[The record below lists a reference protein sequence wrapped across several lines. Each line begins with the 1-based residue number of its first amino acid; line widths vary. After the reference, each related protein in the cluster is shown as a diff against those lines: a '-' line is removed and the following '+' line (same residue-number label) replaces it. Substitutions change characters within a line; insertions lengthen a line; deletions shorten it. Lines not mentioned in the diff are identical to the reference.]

1 MMKKITPL
9 LTLLL
14 FSAFSFTVNAQYCGG
29 SGTGVC
35 TAPATLPA
43 IGFYPPYDSLECA
56 VIGTAYDETI
66 SFLAPTTVTQGGTTY
81 NLNYIR
87 VDTLGNLPCG
97 LCWRM
102 GNANNQ
108 ISGGGTGCVR
118 ISGTT
123 FDAPGQYK
131 IRVIVTANVQVGP
144 FPVNVANQNA
154 ESLGVKYWARV
165 QSTNGS
171 CPNVDTL
178 AVGNTATIPGSI
190 ATPSISGASAIC
202 SGASTNL
209 SVTGGTYYAY
219 KWSTGAST
227 STISVN
233 TGGTYTV
240 TVYGNCASA
249 TATKTITASSPTPS
263 ITHNGPTTFCQGG
276 SVTLDAGA
284 GYSAYN
290 WNNGS
295 TSQTITVS
303 TGGNYSVTV
312 TQNSCTAS
320 DVETVTVNNA
330 AASITPSGTVTI
342 CSGSSV
348 TLDAGVPGAAYVWSN
363 SATTQTTSVNSA
375 GTYSVTVTQN
385 GCTATDNV
393 TVTVSAN
400 LAPNITPAGPINICP
415 GGTETLDA
423 GAGYDTYL
431 WSLGDNTQTLQVSS
445 AGTYSVTV
453 TQGSCSGSG
462 SITVTDNS
470 IPLSIAISPSGPVA
484 LCAGDAV
491 TLDAGAGYTSY
502 NWSNTDQS
510 QTITVTANGTYKV
523 TAVDNGCFGVD
534 SVLVTVTPIP
544 SPAISPSGTQSI
556 CAGETITLDA
566 GGGYDSYAWS
576 NGATT
581 QTVSVTANNTLDV
594 TVTDNGCTGA
604 SSNSTIVTVNP
615 VPTATINSFTDIN
628 SNYVFVANQDT
639 AYTYD
644 WFYGSS
650 DSTTS
655 VTSLGV
661 NNDTLLGSC
670 FQGGFYAVE
679 ITNQYNCSMVSGYIF
694 EPICEGVGDL
704 LNVLNVSIQPNPAKE
719 QLQLSYELNAN
730 SSVQIFVSDISG
742 KRVAATS
749 IAAKLKGTNIELID
763 VSGLAQG
770 IYTLSILSN
779 NGNYHAKFIKE

>member
-1 MMKKITPL
+1 
-9 LTLLL
+9 
-14 FSAFSFTVNAQYCGG
+14 
-29 SGTGVC
+29 
-35 TAPATLPA
+35 
-43 IGFYPPYDSLECA
+43 
-56 VIGTAYDETI
+56 
-66 SFLAPTTVTQGGTTY
+66 
-81 NLNYIR
+81 
-87 VDTLGNLPCG
+87 
-97 LCWRM
+97 M
-102 GNANNQ
+102 GNASNQ

-123 FDAPGQYK
+123 YDAPGQYK

-154 ESLGVKYWARV
+154 ETLGVKYWARV

-178 AVGNTATIPGSI
+178 ATGNTASVPGSI
-190 ATPSISGASAIC
+190 ATPAISGNSSIC
-202 SGASTNL
+202 AGASTTL

-227 STISVN
+227 SSISVN
-233 TGGTYTV
+233 AGGTYTV

-249 TATKTITASSPTPS
+249 TATKTITASSPTTS

-295 TSQTITVS
+295 TSQSITVS

-330 AASITPSGTVTI
+330 TASITPSGTVTI

-363 SATTQTTSVNSA
+363 SATTQTTSVNSG

-423 GAGYDTYL
+423 GAGYDSYL
-431 WSLGDNTQTLQVSS
+431 WNLGDNTQTLEVSS
-445 AGTYSVTV
+445 AGTYTVTV
-453 TQGSCSGSG
+453 TQGACSGSG
-462 SITVTDNS
+462 SVTVTDNS
-470 IPLSIAISPSGPVA
+470 IPLSISISPSGPVA

-491 TLDAGAGYTSY
+491 TLDAGSGYTSY

-510 QTITVTANGTYKV
+510 QTITVTSGGLYKV
-523 TAVDNGCFGVD
+523 TVVENGCFGVD
-534 SVLVTVTPIP
+534 SVAVSVTALPA
-544 SPAISPSGTQSI
+544 PAINPSGAQTI
-556 CAGETITLDA
+556 CAGETLTLDA
-566 GGGYDSYAWS
+566 GGGYDSYLWS

-581 QTVSVTANNTLDV
+581 QTVSVTSDATLDV
-594 TVTDNGCTGA
+594 TVTDNGCTG
-604 SSNSTIVTVNP
+604 SSSGSTTVTVNP
-615 VPTATINSFTDIN
+615 VPNAAIVNSPTYEN
-628 SNYVFVANQDT
+628 GNYIFFADKDVS
-639 AYTYD
+639 YTYD
-644 WFYGSS
+644 WLYGNI
-650 DSTTS
+650 DSATS
-655 VTSLGV
+655 VASLGV
-661 NNDTLLGSC
+661 NNDTLSQSC
-670 FQGGFYAVE
+670 LLSGFYAVAV
-679 ITNQYNCSMVSGYIF
+679 TNQYNCTQVSNFLYVPVCLGIVDTKN
-694 EPICEGVGDL
+694 I
-704 LNVLNVSIQPNPAKE
+704 LNVALQPNPAKGQI
-719 QLQLSYELNAN
+719 QLLYELNEAGYI
-730 SSVQIFVSDISG
+730 QIVVSDITGRTTILVNNSV
-742 KRVAATS
+742 KM
-749 IAAKLKGTNIELID
+749 KGANTELID
-763 VSGLAQG
+763 VSALSPG
-770 IYTLSILSN
+770 IYTLSITSN
-779 NGNYHAKFIKE
+779 NGSYYTKFVKE

>member
-9 LTLLL
+9 LTLFL

-35 TAPATLPA
+35 TAPPSLPA
-43 IGFYPPYDSLECA
+43 VGFYPPYDSLECA

-66 SFLAPTTVTQGGTTY
+66 SFMAPTTVTQGGTTY

-87 VDTLGNLPCG
+87 VDTIGNLPCG
-97 LCWRM
+97 MCWRM

-118 ISGTT
+118 ITGTT

-190 ATPSISGASAIC
+190 ATPSISGASSLC
-202 SGASTNL
+202 SGVSTNL

-240 TVYGNCASA
+240 TVYGNCSSA
-249 TATKTITASSPTPS
+249 TATKTITASSPTAS

-320 DVETVTVNNA
+320 DIETVTVNNA
-330 AASITPSGTVTI
+330 TASITPSGTVTI
-342 CSGSSV
+342 CAGSSV

-363 SATTQTTSVNSA
+363 SATTQTTSVNSG

-385 GCTATDNV
+385 GCTATDYV

-431 WSLGDNTQTLQVSS
+431 WSLGDNTQTLEVSS

-470 IPLSIAISPSGPVA
+470 IPLNITISPSGPVA

-510 QTITVTANGTYKV
+510 QTITVTSGGNYKV

-544 SPAISPSGTQSI
+544 TPAVSPSGIQNI

-581 QTVSVTANNTLDV
+581 QTVSVSTNQVLDV
-594 TVTDNGCTGA
+594 TVTNNGCSGA
-604 SSNSTIVTVNP
+604 
-615 VPTATINSFTDIN
+615 
-628 SNYVFVANQDT
+628 
-639 AYTYD
+639 
-644 WFYGSS
+644 SS
-650 DSTTS
+650 DSTTVNVNPVPVASIWISGSFFNPVLHATPIGGSYQYEWYYGTS
-655 VTSLGV
+655 VVPNETDSIYSPTPGNFGNYSV
-661 NNDTLLGSC
+661 IVTQNGCSDTAD
-670 FQGGFYAVE
+670 FF
-679 ITNQYNCSMVSGYIF
+679 IPT
-694 EPICEGVGDL
+694 PEGVEEVIFFS
-704 LNVLNVSIQPNPAKE
+704 NVTLQPNPTKE
-719 QLQLSYELNAN
+719 NLVVGFDLNKNSVVNLSVTDVSGRKVMEILTDKL
-730 SSVQIFVSDISG
+730 SSGRYNYGV
-742 KRVAATS
+742 
-749 IAAKLKGTNIELID
+749 D
-763 VSGLAQG
+763 VSGLSSG
-770 IYTLSILSN
+770 IYLLRLSTELGGFN
-779 NGNYHAKFIKE
+779 TKFIKE